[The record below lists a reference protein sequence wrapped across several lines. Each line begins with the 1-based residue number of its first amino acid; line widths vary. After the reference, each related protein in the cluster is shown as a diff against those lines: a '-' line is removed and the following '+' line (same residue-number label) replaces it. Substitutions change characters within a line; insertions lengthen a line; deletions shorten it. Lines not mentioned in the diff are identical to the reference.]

1 MRTFDVTELSALEIL
16 SRYGG
21 RGVLKAVGYVN
32 GEIAD
37 LPRGRSWNSLAETD
51 RAIISLDG
59 TPGKSRLGANAI
71 VGVSMA
77 LARALAVSAGT
88 SLRRWLTPD
97 GHRDPGGH
105 GHLPEGWIPP
115 VRLAPLRGTGD
126 SFIADLAVGTGC
138 GHLKSGVP
146 ARGERIAKY
155 NRLLEIAAGS
165 VLRYGMS

>member
-77 LARALAVSAGT
+77 LARAPSPPGRRSGAGSPRTVTETLEAMAICRRAGYRQFVSHRSGEPGTRSSPTSPSAPAAGT
-88 SLRRWLTPD
+88 SSPAC
-97 GHRDPGGH
+97 
-105 GHLPEGWIPP
+105 PP
-115 VRLAPLRGTGD
+115 AASGSPST
-126 SFIADLAVGTGC
+126 TGC
-138 GHLKSGVP
+138 WKSLP
-146 ARGERIAKY
+146 DPSSATA
-155 NRLLEIAAGS
+155 
-165 VLRYGMS
+165 